1 LGSAVVGKRVT
12 DFLDLNEV
20 IRVMRATWFESGVSR
35 QRSSTVLV
43 ADSAA
48 FWRGLI
54 KSALDMAGYVVL
66 EASSVE
72 DALRKMED
80 QPVDLVVEALDLSH
94 GGNSTLVAALHRR
107 PEWENI
113 PVLAVAESAEQ
124 ARNFD
129 FRAAGF
135 QDCQAKFDTAADL
148 ESIAR
153 LVSAPT
159 FATSEPE
166 YAAVER

>member
-1 LGSAVVGKRVT
+1 
-12 DFLDLNEV
+12 
-20 IRVMRATWFESGVSR
+20 
-35 QRSSTVLV
+35 
-43 ADSAA
+43 
-48 FWRGLI
+48 LI

-66 EASSVE
+66 EASSVDE
-72 DALRKMED
+72 ALLKMES
-80 QPVDLVVEALDLSH
+80 QPVDLVVEALDLSR
-94 GGNSTLVAALHRR
+94 GGGSTLVSAVHRR

-124 ARNFD
+124 VHAFD

-135 QDCQAKFDTAADL
+135 HDCQAKFDTAADL

-153 LVSAPT
+153 LVSAPISAHT
-159 FATSEPE
+159 ELE